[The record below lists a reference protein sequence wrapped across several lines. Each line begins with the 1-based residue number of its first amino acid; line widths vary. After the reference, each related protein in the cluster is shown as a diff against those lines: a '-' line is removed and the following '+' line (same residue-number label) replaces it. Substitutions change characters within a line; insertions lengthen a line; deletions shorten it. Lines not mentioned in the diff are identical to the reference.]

1 VALTRGEV
9 DDSFAV
15 RFRLK
20 NGLEGTMQQSSGSF
34 GPLVD
39 MIRIA
44 GSQGSIWLDHEG
56 AHFADRTSEHLLVI
70 PDDLQLPAPPP
81 LGDDPR
87 QQRMDWQAMATVEI
101 APYTELCKSV
111 RAAIL
116 GAPAS
121 SPVPLASFA
130 DGVANMQ
137 VMDAIRESAR
147 RGGTVVKVD
156 NL

>member
-1 VALTRGEV
+1 
-9 DDSFAV
+9 
-15 RFRLK
+15 
-20 NGLEGTMQQSSGSF
+20 
-34 GPLVD
+34 
-39 MIRIA
+39 
-44 GSQGSIWLDHEG
+44 
-56 AHFADRTSEHLLVI
+56 VI

-147 RGGTVVKVD
+147 RGGTIVKVD
-156 NL
+156 DL